1 MNEDQQYHVRRQL
14 EAHIGEEPN
23 QTIEMVV
30 DQAARLAANELGL
43 DAPPVQA
50 DRNKSERISSF
61 QASLL
66 VPIFLLYSAETWTRE
81 VRMRNFERLISVPS
95 AVFRNLNK
103 NQMDRQLKQFKLK
116 LDLRKQFGARFYR
129 LSAELQEK
137 DDKNRA
143 LKIMSKTFMDFGD
156 SPYHGCP
163 NALYSFLGRCHS
175 EVIRLAD
182 VEGGEDQSCLTD
194 NDIERLKNYDL
205 FHRTVL
211 VKEYT
216 SLWQKAKEMEMGE
229 RRLMAES
236 LGLSVSDLENELLQ
250 WRKKFTSDATSDP
263 FRKLYDLS
271 FLKEMVTDA
280 RKEEMYLPVHEEG
293 LPEGAETALRP
304 PYAQHVI
311 ENEDKRSLKVFIFKI
326 LEWWSYAFYAS
337 EMSLTSCTQGL
348 SEGDEDEGADDD
360 EDEQGN
366 ACSMQSK
373 HLELLDAKAIN
384 IIIYHV
390 AGCSLRAALGLSF
403 NNLLGKQE
411 LTYINQCLLMELS
424 FRSHGEAVANGM
436 PDAFHS
442 QIDNKERLLALR
454 PVVFE
459 PLVEIEYQ
467 FLQPMLNDYALI
479 VAWNVD
485 FRRIVENQ
493 IKSSE
498 PYTKIFNAL
507 FTVLENCELRAP
519 SLKNLVNVNS
529 NEAGSKE
536 TTVKTYMASKMM
548 DKFMENYLNTA
559 FKDSVLLCIKKR
571 WKNNDFSSNNIAFRV
586 KVQLT
591 TSGDYD

>member
-182 VEGGEDQSCLTD
+182 VEGGADQSCLTD

-263 FRKLYDLS
+263 FRKLYDLIIS
-271 FLKEMVTDA
+271 AVV
-280 RKEEMYLPVHEEG
+280 PV
-293 LPEGAETALRP
+293 
-304 PYAQHVI
+304 
-311 ENEDKRSLKVFIFKI
+311 
-326 LEWWSYAFYAS
+326 
-337 EMSLTSCTQGL
+337 
-348 SEGDEDEGADDD
+348 
-360 EDEQGN
+360 
-366 ACSMQSK
+366 
-373 HLELLDAKAIN
+373 LD
-384 IIIYHV
+384 
-390 AGCSLRAALGLSF
+390 
-403 NNLLGKQE
+403 
-411 LTYINQCLLMELS
+411 
-424 FRSHGEAVANGM
+424 
-436 PDAFHS
+436 
-442 QIDNKERLLALR
+442 
-454 PVVFE
+454 
-459 PLVEIEYQ
+459 
-467 FLQPMLNDYALI
+467 
-479 VAWNVD
+479 VD
-485 FRRIVENQ
+485 VD
-493 IKSSE
+493 
-498 PYTKIFNAL
+498 
-507 FTVLENCELRAP
+507 V
-519 SLKNLVNVNS
+519 
-529 NEAGSKE
+529 
-536 TTVKTYMASKMM
+536 
-548 DKFMENYLNTA
+548 
-559 FKDSVLLCIKKR
+559 
-571 WKNNDFSSNNIAFRV
+571 
-586 KVQLT
+586 
-591 TSGDYD
+591 